1 MKVLVLRG
9 YSTSDYYFKGYDQL
23 GNRLF
28 TQNIEE
34 AKQFESYFDF
44 INLWESISRE
54 FCECKVFMD
63 DVE

>member
-9 YSTSDYYFKGYDQL
+9 YSSSDYYFKGYDPY

-34 AKQFESYFDF
+34 AKRFEDF
-44 INLWESISRE
+44 TPHCILMNNIINE
-54 FCECKVFMD
+54 FPECKVFMD